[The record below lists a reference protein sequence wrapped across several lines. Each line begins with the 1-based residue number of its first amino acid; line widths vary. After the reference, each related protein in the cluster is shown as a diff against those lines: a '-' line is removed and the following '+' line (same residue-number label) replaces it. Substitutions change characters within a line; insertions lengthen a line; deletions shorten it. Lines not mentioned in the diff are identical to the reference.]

1 MEKNKK
7 KIVRVRIPYLTSKK
21 NTSIT
26 NAVLLYRWT
35 R

>member
-26 NAVLLYRWT
+26 NTVLLYKWT

>member
-1 MEKNKK
+1 MEKKKK

-21 NTSIT
+21 NTSVT
-26 NAVLLYRWT
+26 NAVLLYKWT